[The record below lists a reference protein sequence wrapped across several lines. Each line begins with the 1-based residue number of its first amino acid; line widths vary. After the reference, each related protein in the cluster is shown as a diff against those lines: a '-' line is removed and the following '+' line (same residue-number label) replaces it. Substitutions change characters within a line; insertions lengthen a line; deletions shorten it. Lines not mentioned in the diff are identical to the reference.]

1 MTTAEV
7 ALLISILSLLLAATS
22 LGWQVASR
30 GSGYHVKCALDVGYV
45 ATEPSDAAD
54 SADTT
59 STVVVPATTWA
70 TTPALREPGEQHFF
84 VTVTNTGNT
93 AARVDSIGFTI
104 GHQGAVPAA
113 TLAPEALGLPC
124 RLDAHQTRR
133 WDVPMRQVSQLL
145 TSLDAAEYSCTHAD
159 VQLGDGRSIRTQDG
173 ITVELLHEV
182 VAAEQSARING
193 VTALETPS
201 EEGRTA

>member
-7 ALLISILSLLLAATS
+7 ALLISVLALLLAATS
-22 LGWQVASR
+22 LGWQVASGR
-30 GSGYHVKCALDVGYV
+30 SGYHVRCALDVGHV
-45 ATEPSDAAD
+45 PNEPSGAAD
-54 SADTT
+54 TA
-59 STVVVPATTWA
+59 VIVPATTWA
-70 TTPALREPGEQHFF
+70 TTPALREPSEQHFF

-93 AARVDSIGFTI
+93 AVRVDSIGFTI

-113 TLAPEALGLPC
+113 TLPPETLGLPC

-133 WDVPMRQVSQLL
+133 WDIPMRQVAQVL
-145 TSLDAAEYSCTHAD
+145 TNLDAADYSCTHAD
-159 VQLGDGRSIRTQDG
+159 VQLGDGRSIRTHDG

-182 VAAEQSARING
+182 VAAEEAAQING
-193 VTALETPS
+193 VTPLQTPS

>member
-7 ALLISILSLLLAATS
+7 ALLISVLALLLAATS

-30 GSGYHVKCALDVGYV
+30 RSGYHVRCVLDVGHV
-45 ATEPSDAAD
+45 PTEPSNAAD
-54 SADTT
+54 RP
-59 STVVVPATTWA
+59 STVIVPATTWA
-70 TTPALREPGEQHFF
+70 TTPALREPSEQHFF

-93 AARVDSIGFTI
+93 AVRVDSIGFTI

-113 TLAPEALGLPC
+113 TLAPETLGLPC

-133 WDVPMRQVSQLL
+133 WDIPMRDVAQML
-145 TSLDAAEYSCTHAD
+145 TSLDAAEHSCTHAD
-159 VQLGDGRSIRTQDG
+159 IQLGDGRSIRTHDG

-182 VAAEQSARING
+182 VAAERAARING
-193 VTALETPS
+193 VAPLETPA